1 MTVPETPSARLPA
14 SGSFSSQ
21 DPSARECERNASSS
35 VGTPFFTETY
45 DLQQSILYLLRRAIM
60 GLNQVVS
67 DQTDLGGPSFPQWV
81 PLHKVHLGHANT
93 VAELARQC
101 SLDTG
106 AMTRLLDRL
115 EAKGLCRRVRSDKD
129 RRVVHIELTDQGL
142 EAAQQVPKV
151 LSRVYNQALD
161 GFSHAEWEQ
170 LQELLW
176 RLIGNAERISQ
187 QTASGVGGKSAEEG
201 AE

>member
-1 MTVPETPSARLPA
+1 MSDPDTPPATPTAR
-14 SGSFSSQ
+14 GSKCSSEPLK
-21 DPSARECERNASSS
+21 DESER
-35 VGTPFFTETY
+35 GTPGNAGAPFFAETY
-45 DLQQSILYLLRRAIM
+45 DLQHSILYLLRRAIL

-115 EAKGLCRRVRSDKD
+115 EAKGLCRRVRSEKD
-129 RRVVHIELTDQGL
+129 RRVVHIELTPQGVAA
-142 EAAQQVPKV
+142 AAQVPEV
-151 LSRVYNQALD
+151 LSRVYNQAME

-170 LQELLW
+170 LQKLLW
-176 RLIGNAERISQ
+176 RLIGNAERLSQ
-187 QTASGVGGKSAEEG
+187 QAVSGLGGKSAREG

>member
-1 MTVPETPSARLPA
+1 MC
-14 SGSFSSQ
+14 SSEPLK
-21 DPSARECERNASSS
+21 DESERGPPGKA
-35 VGTPFFTETY
+35 GAPFFAETY
-45 DLQQSILYLLRRAIM
+45 DLQHSILYLLRRAIL

-81 PLHKVHLGHANT
+81 PLHKVHLGQANT

-115 EAKGLCRRVRSDKD
+115 EAKGLCRRVRLEKD
-129 RRVVHIELTDQGL
+129 RRVVHIELTPQGV
-142 EAAQQVPKV
+142 AAAEQVPEV
-151 LSRVYNQALD
+151 LRRVYNQALE

-170 LQELLW
+170 LQKMLW
-176 RLIGNAERISQ
+176 RLIGNAERLSQ
-187 QTASGVGGKSAEEG
+187 QTVSSLGGKSAREG